1 MFGRLLMW
9 QGPQKCHGAICPG
22 APGLSISP
30 GRTARDGP
38 QTGWYP
44 QFRSENSIDWL
55 GKSSAETKWSLGF
68 NPRNSLQPTQWKITL
83 EDESPLGK
91 IKIKKRGFLS
101 HELVKTSVLKL
112 VWLVV
117 STPEKSWS
125 LVHPNRGVL
134 RCYWNDPMYRT
145 YSS

>member
-1 MFGRLLMW
+1 MVHKLVGN
-9 QGPQKCHGAICPG
+9 P
-22 APGLSISP
+22 
-30 GRTARDGP
+30 
-38 QTGWYP
+38 
-44 QFRSENSIDWL
+44 
-55 GKSSAETKWSLGF
+55 SSMEVKIPSFLGF
-68 NPRNSLQPTQWKITL
+68 SQSSDKLHWKMNL
-83 EDESPLGK
+83 LSEK
-91 IKIKKRGFLS
+91 RIKKNGFLS